1 LILFDVVV
9 VVGRL
14 HVDKAVCMYIYYYY
28 NYEKYDMT
36 LLTMNKQPT
45 TAPAV
50 EGEFRIRC
58 WLTFMC
64 MLSSSASNNSQS
76 LSIHNFSCYV
86 VAGDANMHRISRV
99 QSRILFFFPCRRG
112 EREIGVEPHL
122 FPRHDGT
129 GKRTSSQL

>member
-99 QSRILFFFPCRRG
+99 QSGILFFPLPPW
-112 EREIGVEPHL
+112 REIGVEPYL